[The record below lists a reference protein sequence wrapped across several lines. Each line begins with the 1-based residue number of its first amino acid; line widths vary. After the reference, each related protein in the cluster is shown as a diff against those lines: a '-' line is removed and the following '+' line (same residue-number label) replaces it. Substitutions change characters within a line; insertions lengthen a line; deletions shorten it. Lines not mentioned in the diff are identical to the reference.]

1 MIATAGHPVHLAFWA
16 MVWGFGMVPAVLAQ
30 TGTLDRILAVV
41 SGHVIMHSD
50 VRAFI
55 ELGLVDVDPIGGT
68 NAWKD
73 ALSQLVERRLT
84 LDEVDRFVIAGPPP
98 ARIDRAL
105 EAVRARFAGAGAF
118 TAALAQVGYTED
130 DLRQVLH
137 DDARRDAYF
146 EERFATASQLTEE
159 ELRAYHAEHAE
170 DFTWDGERLPFDDV
184 RDLVCH
190 RLADEQRSKLIAE
203 WVAML
208 SRRSQVIRFDQDW

>member
-1 MIATAGHPVHLAFWA
+1 MIVTAGRLVSLAFWV
-16 MVWGFGMVPAVLAQ
+16 MVWWFGMVPAVLTQ

-41 SGHVIMHSD
+41 SGHVIMCSD

-55 ELGLVDVDPIGGT
+55 ELRLVDVDPSGGT

-73 ALSQLVERRLT
+73 TLSQLIERRLA
-84 LDEVDRFVIAGPPP
+84 LDEVGRFVSAGPPP

-105 EAVRARFAGAGAF
+105 EAVRARFAGADAF
-118 TAALAQVGYTED
+118 AAALAQVGYTED

-146 EERFATASQLTEE
+146 EERFATISQLAEE

-170 DFTWDGERLPFDDV
+170 DFTQDGKHLPFDDA
-184 RDLVCH
+184 RDLVRH
-190 RLADEQRSKLIAE
+190 RLADEQRSKLITE
-203 WVAML
+203 WLAML
-208 SRRSQVIRFDQDW
+208 SSRGQVIRFD